1 MIACIRISS
10 DTCLYCLI
18 IRKFIKIHASHHTG
32 RVCTSITGSINH
44 RKSQHSSLQP
54 AIDCCLT
61 ALLIGNDP
69 TDMKITV
76 ILQDF
81 HSSRKI
87 FGKHKLIR
95 CIGSTHK
102 RCCKKYIITLK
113 IIRHYQSE
121 ISILHSKF
129 CVFSSL
135 YRVTAA
141 TTAQDRSSG
150 KCSVV
155 RRGEEY
161 SIIDMGTGVRWPS
174 AALKELGLNI
184 SDCAGILVTHEH
196 SDHVKGLATFLKKN
210 PLPVYGADDTLD
222 FLDANGIVPASCA
235 LRTLSGGE
243 EDVGDFGV
251 TMFPTSHD
259 VPCVGY
265 RIHTPDNKTMTIATD
280 LGVLTPPVHQALS
293 GCDLVALESNYDL
306 HMLRSGRY
314 PYYLRSRIESN
325 RGHLSNDE
333 CSAKLLELIQEGC
346 KKFAL
351 CHLSQE
357 NNTPA
362 LALQTMF
369 NTLGAA
375 GVVPEKD
382 CIVQAQRRNE
392 ISPALTF

>member
-1 MIACIRISS
+1 MSE
-10 DTCLYCLI
+10 
-18 IRKFIKIHASHHTG
+18 FI
-32 RVCTSITGSINH
+32 
-44 RKSQHSSLQP
+44 
-54 AIDCCLT
+54 
-61 ALLIGNDP
+61 
-69 TDMKITV
+69 
-76 ILQDF
+76 
-81 HSSRKI
+81 
-87 FGKHKLIR
+87 
-95 CIGSTHK
+95 
-102 RCCKKYIITLK
+102 
-113 IIRHYQSE
+113 
-121 ISILHSKF
+121 
-129 CVFSSL
+129 SL
-135 YRVTAA
+135 YSG
-141 TTAQDRSSG
+141 SSG
-150 KCSVV
+150 NCSVV
-155 RRGEEY
+155 RTGEKY
-161 SIIDMGTGVRWPS
+161 IIIDMGKGVRTTS

-184 SDCAGILVTHEH
+184 SDCEGILVTHEH

-222 FLDANGIVPASCA
+222 FLDANGIVPASCE
-235 LRTLSGGE
+235 L
-243 EDVGDFGV
+243 
-251 TMFPTSHD
+251 
-259 VPCVGY
+259 
-265 RIHTPDNKTMTIATD
+265 HTPDNKTMTIATD

-333 CSAKLLELIQEGC
+333 CAAKLLELIQEGC

>member
-1 MIACIRISS
+1 MSE
-10 DTCLYCLI
+10 
-18 IRKFIKIHASHHTG
+18 FI
-32 RVCTSITGSINH
+32 
-44 RKSQHSSLQP
+44 
-54 AIDCCLT
+54 
-61 ALLIGNDP
+61 
-69 TDMKITV
+69 
-76 ILQDF
+76 
-81 HSSRKI
+81 
-87 FGKHKLIR
+87 
-95 CIGSTHK
+95 
-102 RCCKKYIITLK
+102 
-113 IIRHYQSE
+113 
-121 ISILHSKF
+121 
-129 CVFSSL
+129 SL
-135 YRVTAA
+135 YSG
-141 TTAQDRSSG
+141 SSG
-150 KCSVV
+150 NCSVV
-155 RRGEEY
+155 RTGEKY
-161 SIIDMGTGVRWPS
+161 IIIDMGKGVRTTS

-222 FLDANGIVPASCA
+222 FLDASGIVPATCE

-259 VPCVGY
+259 V
-265 RIHTPDNKTMTIATD
+265 
-280 LGVLTPPVHQALS
+280 
-293 GCDLVALESNYDL
+293 
-306 HMLRSGRY
+306 
-314 PYYLRSRIESN
+314 
-325 RGHLSNDE
+325 LSNDE

-392 ISPALTF
+392 ISPTLTF